1 MLVIGADCTWYM
13 YSPSP
18 ITSISVV
25 AFLSMSRVKLCGV
38 LLLSSMLLKVN
49 YLLLS
54 LLHLGRFG
62 LQDSI
67 CIIIPI
73 SVALIVV
80 SLARLLCLLFTPLLL
95 TILLLQ
101 KVINHGSTVVIYLYT
116 TITITVAPSL
126 LFLLVIIRTIGSN
139 VLDRTA
145 DTTPAPT
152 FDENASALVLVAAAG
167 EVAHG
172 IAYVARGVREIDLGK
187 VNLSR
192 GQARSVF
199 HLAALRQT
207 VFGASALVA
216 VLASPAASSCG

>member
-1 MLVIGADCTWYM
+1 MLVSCKFIYYVSTLFLISLS
-13 YSPSP
+13 YS
-18 ITSISVV
+18 
-25 AFLSMSRVKLCGV
+25 ASMV
-38 LLLSSMLLKVN
+38 LKVN

-54 LLHLGRFG
+54 LLHLRRFG
-62 LQDSI
+62 LDDCI

-80 SLARLLCLLFTPLLL
+80 SLARLLCLRFLFTPLLL
-95 TILLLQ
+95 IILLLQ
-101 KVINHGSTVVIYLYT
+101 QVINHGSTVVIYLYII
-116 TITITVAPSL
+116 ITIVVAPSL
-126 LFLLVIIRTIGSN
+126 LFLLVVIRTIGSN

-172 IAYVARGVREIDLGK
+172 IAYVARGVREFDLGK

-192 GQARSVF
+192 GQARSTLHF
-199 HLAALRQT
+199 RTLRQT
-207 VFGASALVA
+207 MFDAPALVA